1 MATFAAPKIEQVRV
15 GIVGVGRRG
24 PSHVLNLLKLDHV
37 EIKAVCD
44 ILPDRAQAAAAL
56 VTGPAAFLLGGLLD
70 VMTYALGSLPRDRTR
85 RSTIQ
90 SDESS
95 DRRDRV

>member
-1 MATFAAPKIEQVRV
+1 
-15 GIVGVGRRG
+15 
-24 PSHVLNLLKLDHV
+24 VLTR
-37 EIKAVCD
+37 I
-44 ILPDRAQAAAAL
+44 AAAL

-95 DRRDRV
+95 DHRDRV